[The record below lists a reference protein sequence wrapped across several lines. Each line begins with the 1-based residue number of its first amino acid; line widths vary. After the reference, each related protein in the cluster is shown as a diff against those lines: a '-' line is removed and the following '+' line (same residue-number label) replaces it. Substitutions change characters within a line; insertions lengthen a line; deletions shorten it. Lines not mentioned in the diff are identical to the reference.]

1 MAHGNR
7 QLPAGQE
14 SPATQFRGWSDNIGT
29 LRSYYQRLQQVA
41 GEAAAVIA
49 PPGGPAGPLDLGIN
63 GAVFER
69 ETFRIMVLGEFSSGK
84 STLINA
90 LLGKRLLP
98 TKANPATAFTTVL
111 RWGETER
118 AWLYRDADRRGGET
132 AVTTEEF
139 KREVSSRSTRTAH
152 PAPPRSRWPS
162 SNNRWS
168 CCAVPSRSWT
178 RRGSTRAPTANW

>member
-1 MAHGNR
+1 GRDLMAHENR
-7 QLPAGQE
+7 QLPGGQE
-14 SPATQFRGWSDNIGT
+14 SPAAQFRGWSDNIGT
-29 LRSYYQRLQQVA
+29 LRSYYQRLQHVA

-49 PPGGPAGPLDLGIN
+49 PPGGAGAALDLGIN

-118 AWLYRDADRRGGET
+118 ALRRTPHPLVRAGRRRAAAGAAAQVGRDRGLGRDQR
-132 AVTTEEF
+132 EF
-139 KREVSSRSTRTAH
+139 R
-152 PAPPRSRWPS
+152 P
-162 SNNRWS
+162 
-168 CCAVPSRSWT
+168 
-178 RRGSTRAPTANW
+178 